1 MQSNNFNNVPF
12 DNFNNFDQ
20 SNNQFQMQPQQQ
32 YQSQT
37 TTQSTPQQTIYA
49 QPSQQSEFE
58 VGGHLEPQQQFMGQ
72 SSVGINNG
80 STTNYQHSINDL
92 LVQQTP
98 TLQQNIFNNS
108 TETHHTS
115 QSVS

>member
-1 MQSNNFNNVPF
+1 MQSNNFNNVQF

-20 SNNQFQMQPQQQ
+20 SNNQFQMQQQQ

-37 TTQSTPQQTIYA
+37 TSQSAPQQTMYA
-49 QPSQQSEFE
+49 QPTQQTQFE
-58 VGGHLEPQQQFMGQ
+58 VGGHLQSQQQFMGQ

-80 STTNYQHSINDL
+80 STANYQHSINDL

-98 TLQQNIFNNS
+98 NIQQNIFNNS